1 MADKTGKDVEAKTK
15 TKAKKETKQVDE
27 VKPTTPQYPTDLQV
41 LNERMGALNEPE
53 KAEAKEKES

>member
-1 MADKTGKDVEAKTK
+1 MADEKKPK

-27 VKPTTPQYPTDLQV
+27 VPPSTPQYPTDLQV

-53 KAEAKEKES
+53 KPEAKED